1 MDISIID
8 SIDAEVKRTTIKKR
22 ARNPVWNEI
31 LVFGVGESS
40 VLGTKVLVRV
50 LDGDDVV
57 GEVVVVVEE
66 DMLDGNPMWFD
77 LEDKVNFSWRT
88 CGKYFCNYSGRLL
101 PIFNKRNLMS
111 VTFKRSTNLNLLIKR
126 DKIKWYTCLTARQSF
141 IKTYWE
147 QQIDVFVFI
156 VFLSMK

>member
-66 DMLDGNPMWFD
+66 HMLDGNPMWFD
-77 LEDKVNFSWRT
+77 LEDKVNFS
-88 CGKYFCNYSGRLL
+88 
-101 PIFNKRNLMS
+101 
-111 VTFKRSTNLNLLIKR
+111 
-126 DKIKWYTCLTARQSF
+126 
-141 IKTYWE
+141 
-147 QQIDVFVFI
+147 
-156 VFLSMK
+156 